1 MIDKLL
7 LWISPE
13 LGDNVLNGPYDDFE
27 DYFLIFFWVLFQ
39 TSPWNRDFRAAEL
52 HSPGHLGTVPATP
65 EALHLIREAWRFPAC
80 DVTFPKFHGFYMTVG
95 HTHHATILLLFDP
108 LPFHVGQMSVFVSG
122 KYHDWF
128 VHAICSGAIPNF
140 CWVYRCIA
148 IFSRLNQSFCCVKP
162 GRTRQPQHSASCF
175 GHFQLCRG
183 VFFFFGLLH
192 EKDLHDLTSITTT
205 FTKRSRTNS
214 GGWIDRPSKK
224 RSDATL
230 AYSCYGMQT
239 HAYMR
244 AIPAFKLWSSPP
256 HLLWHILC
264 FANIA
269 MLQTLNRS
277 QDKTS

>member
-27 DYFLIFFWVLFQ
+27 DYFLRFFWVLFQ

-65 EALHLIREAWRFPAC
+65 EALHLIREAGDSQHAMWRSPSSM
-80 DVTFPKFHGFYMTVG
+80 GFIWLLAIRTMPPSFCCL
-95 HTHHATILLLFDP
+95 THYHFMSDKS
-108 LPFHVGQMSVFVSG
+108 SVFVSG

-128 VHAICSGAIPNF
+128 VHAIYSGAIPNF
-140 CWVYRCIA
+140 CWVYRCIT

-183 VFFFFGLLH
+183 VFFFF
-192 EKDLHDLTSITTT
+192 
-205 FTKRSRTNS
+205 
-214 GGWIDRPSKK
+214 
-224 RSDATL
+224 SDF
-230 AYSCYGMQT
+230 CMRKI
-239 HAYMR
+239 YM
-244 AIPAFKLWSSPP
+244 I
-256 HLLWHILC
+256 
-264 FANIA
+264 
-269 MLQTLNRS
+269 
-277 QDKTS
+277 